1 MVHLARSHLHASQ
14 PIVVRALQQA
24 ARELMLAQ
32 SSDWTFIMSTGTTVP
47 YATRRFNEHIVR
59 FNRLA
64 EDLGKGKVDEQ
75 HLSTLESRDNI
86 FPDVDYR
93 LYAT

>member
-1 MVHLARSHLHASQ
+1 V
-14 PIVVRALQQA
+14 VVRALKQA

-47 YATRRFNEHIVR
+47 YATRRFNEHVVR

-64 EDLGKGKVDEQ
+64 QQVSGDSIDEAA
-75 HLSTLESRDNI
+75 LTALEATDNI

-93 LYAT
+93 VYAT

>member
-1 MVHLARSHLHASQ
+1 
-14 PIVVRALQQA
+14 
-24 ARELMLAQ
+24 
-32 SSDWTFIMSTGTTVP
+32 MSTGTTVP

-64 EDLGKGKVDEQ
+64 EDIGKGVVDEQ
-75 HLSTLESRDNI
+75 HLGAIEAKDNI